1 MRGGERMK
9 DCIFCKIANKEI
21 PSNIVYEDDKVIAF
35 KDLNPQAPIHILVIP
50 KEHIESLNQIDERN
64 ANLISDV
71 MLVIRKLAKD
81 LEIEE
86 KGYRVVNNCGEY
98 GGQTVFHIHFHL
110 LGGRKFSWPPG

>member
-1 MRGGERMK
+1 MK

-35 KDLNPQAPIHILVIP
+35 KDAQPQAPIHILVIP
-50 KEHIESLNQIDERN
+50 KEHIGSFNEIDEKN
-64 ANLISDV
+64 VSLFNDI
-71 MLVIRKLAKD
+71 MLTIRKLAKD

-86 KGYRVVNNCGEY
+86 DGYRIVNNCGEN
-98 GGQTVFHIHFHL
+98 GGQTVSHIHFHL